1 MASAEILELS
11 AGFRIASPE
20 ESPWFG
26 NVASDPLNA
35 PLQGAFLALLDD
47 TAPAV
52 RAALLAEF
60 TRLGA
65 AVIPFLQEAARGRD
79 RTLAWHAAWFLQELK
94 FSDPVAEFKGF
105 IRSLHYELETGWIL
119 LSRISSP
126 RLDIAACC
134 SALEE
139 FARRSRELMVEPSSA
154 REKCRVLNRVLFH
167 ESGFRGDLEHY
178 TDPRNSFLDQV
189 LARRKGLPLT
199 LSLVYLLVA
208 QRIGLTLEPVGLPGH
223 FVVGC
228 FLDDAPFFID
238 AFDQGVFRTPEEM
251 LAILRQNDMDPKLSD
266 LAPTPVREVLSRCCR
281 NAARHY
287 AAAQDLPNARLF
299 AGLVEDFEATYERHA
314 SP

>member
-1 MASAEILELS
+1 MDW
-11 AGFRIASPE
+11 
-20 ESPWFG
+20 PWFG
-26 NVASDPLNA
+26 RVDSDPLDA

-47 TAPAV
+47 PAPAI

-60 TRLGA
+60 TRRGA
-65 AVIPFLQEAARGRD
+65 AVLPLLQATARGRD
-79 RTLAWHAAWFLQELK
+79 RALAWHAAWFLQELK

-119 LSRISSP
+119 LSRIASP

-134 SALEE
+134 AALDG
-139 FARRSRELMVEPSSA
+139 FAARCRELMVEPSTA
-154 REKCRVLNRVLFH
+154 REQCRVLNRVLFH
-167 ESGFRGDLEHY
+167 EHGFRGNLEYY

-189 LARRKGLPLT
+189 LTRRKGLPIT

-228 FLDDAPFFID
+228 FLDEAPFFID

-251 LAILRQNDMDPKLSD
+251 LAILRQNDLEPTISD
-266 LAPTPVREVLSRCCR
+266 LAPTPVREVLCRCCR
-281 NAARHY
+281 NVAKHY
-287 AAAQDLPNARLF
+287 GAAQDLPNARLF
-299 AGLVEDFEATYERHA
+299 AGLVEEFEATHERHA

>member
-1 MASAEILELS
+1 
-11 AGFRIASPE
+11 
-20 ESPWFG
+20 
-26 NVASDPLNA
+26 VDSDPLNA

-52 RAALLAEF
+52 RTALLTEF

-65 AVIPFLQEAARGRD
+65 VVIPFLQEAARGRD
-79 RTLAWHAAWFLQELK
+79 RTLARHAAWFLQELK
-94 FSDPVAEFKGF
+94 FSDPVAEFRGF
-105 IRSLHYELETGWIL
+105 IRSLHNELETGWIL
-119 LSRISSP
+119 LSRIITP

-134 SALEE
+134 SALDA
-139 FARRSRELMVEPSSA
+139 FARRSRELMVEPSTA

-251 LAILRQNDMDPKLSD
+251 LAILRQNDMDPKMSD

-299 AGLVEDFEATYERHA
+299 AGLVEEFEATYERHA